1 MTLQQNLDCWP
12 YNRYILYTE
21 RSKLLWFFSLGKFKA
36 QRLPYRCSVTTYCHS
51 HGDQR
56 QQCLALFWPHSVQFS
71 MSLRSTFL
79 IPLHPRKYTDYMKV
93 VPIPDGPS
101 HSSTCCQCHQF
112 KYRTVDR
119 WTGTGYNTSVS
130 HFRVLIKSV
139 HLAGTQYVF
148 GNNFVYQESFRLD
161 NPKRWKCMFANKLQ
175 LLATPPK
182 NLLKASHQLQR
193 LLTSQHFRG
202 TWDNFSSADVNP
214 VPSLPLWDHGKM
226 RVQLQSPF
234 SSDESNPSSL
244 EI

>member
-1 MTLQQNLDCWP
+1 MLCDYLLSFPWG
-12 YNRYILYTE
+12 
-21 RSKLLWFFSLGKFKA
+21 SKTAVFSTVLA
-36 QRLPYRCSVTTYCHS
+36 SQCSVLYEFKINISDSTS
-51 HGDQR
+51 SKKIHG
-56 QQCLALFWPHSVQFS
+56 
-71 MSLRSTFL
+71 LREGR
-79 IPLHPRKYTDYMKV
+79 PHPRWTFTL
-93 VPIPDGPS
+93 
-101 HSSTCCQCHQF
+101 SSTCCQCHQF

-161 NPKRWKCMFANKLQ
+161 NPKRWKCAFANKLQ

-234 SSDESNPSSL
+234 SSDDSNPSSL